1 MPEGLTVAWKKSWF
15 SKTGQYLGG
24 DEAAEMP
31 VDPATYDD
39 HWQDVGQ
46 VSLQHVGHHRRV
58 SHRVRGR
65 GSASLENN

>member
-1 MPEGLTVAWKKSWF
+1 MPEGLTVAWKKTWF
-15 SKTGQYLGG
+15 GKTGQYLGG

-46 VSLQHVGHHRRV
+46 VSL
-58 SHRVRGR
+58 
-65 GSASLENN
+65 